1 MFTFDQKASLRY
13 KYQRLTPACGPQMAK
28 RRARAEVRTRS
39 SIRASVFNSMR
50 LFGLAAATSEIEEC
64 DDRALLPVEK
74 RASVKEKKVE
84 VPNPGTVE
92 EYTRSAFYAEI
103 IYQY

>member
-1 MFTFDQKASLRY
+1 
-13 KYQRLTPACGPQMAK
+13 
-28 RRARAEVRTRS
+28 
-39 SIRASVFNSMR
+39 MR